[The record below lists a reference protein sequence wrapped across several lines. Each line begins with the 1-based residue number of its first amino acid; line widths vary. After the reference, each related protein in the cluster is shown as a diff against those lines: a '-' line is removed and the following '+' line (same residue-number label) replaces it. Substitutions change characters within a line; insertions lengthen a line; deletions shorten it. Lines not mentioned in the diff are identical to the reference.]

1 MLVKN
6 TKETREI
13 KRVAASMA
21 VDGMYLSEEFMRELI
36 KVADGEKTTEELRK
50 EVIAKYKQSTDSSF
64 PERKEPGISGDAQ

>member
-6 TKETREI
+6 TKETRAI

-36 KVADGEKTTEELRK
+36 KVADGEKTTEELRQ
-50 EVIAKYKQSTDSSF
+50 EVIAKYKKPADSSF
-64 PERKEPGISGDAQ
+64 LERKEPGISGDAQ